1 QRSINRIGIHQLV
14 PPLSL
19 SRLEI
24 RARVGHRRNR
34 GEEGGGM
41 VSRPPLQIVLVSV
54 SEDGR
59 LRSGGRLG
67 EERAREKERDALGLS
82 LRLT

>member
-1 QRSINRIGIHQLV
+1 
-14 PPLSL
+14 
-19 SRLEI
+19 
-24 RARVGHRRNR
+24 
-34 GEEGGGM
+34 M

-54 SEDGR
+54 SEAGR

-82 LRLT
+82 LRLTSRMQFCIYGE